1 MEKTVIKD
9 SFIKNGVRY
18 FVSDRSIPFEEIPEE
33 FTDGGSLAQVRVPSL
48 ADTDRAGDFVLSS
61 DICAKLQRELVQAG
75 VTDAEIGASFRNTS
89 GGFLK
94 AAGVRIAE
102 DCVLKSD
109 EDAVLY
115 GGAIDYSQ
123 LIAASL
129 SELLMMRKSSTQK
142 IIYIDE
148 ECEREATYGQMC
160 ENALRIAAGMAKEGI
175 GKRDIVIFQ
184 IDDRKLFIEN
194 FWACML
200 RGAVA
205 VPVDVPD
212 GYLSESVGSQ
222 KLMQICRAF
231 GRTVILTG
239 PERTGEVADFIEQNS
254 LESRAIDAQTLH
266 QNEMLREIPEP
277 LPADEAC
284 IYLFTSGSTGAPKGV
299 GLSQDNVF
307 ARTLGEIQMYG
318 LTEKVSDFNW
328 MNLTHAAGLIWSH
341 IRDVYLDA
349 FQVQADTTVIL
360 RDPLRLPAYMHRF
373 ASTTSWAPN
382 FAYPMVAEAMD
393 DSIDYGWDLGHAAN
407 VYAGGEMNVSRSL
420 RLFLK
425 KLEKYGFPDCALKP
439 SFGMTETTSSITY
452 HNSFGLETTSD
463 DDRYV
468 PVGEP
473 MPGAMMRIADSDG
486 NVLKKGQTGQLQV
499 RGDQIITSYY
509 GDPQANAHSFT
520 EDGFLITG
528 DLAYIAGYQAVITGR
543 EKDLII
549 INGLNYNI
557 QDIEAIADDADGVR
571 AGNTAVI
578 SVMENGRESVIL
590 FFTPQDE
597 ELLRENMRLS
607 LKALI
612 RKVKNEI
619 RIKSGI
625 TADHIIPV
633 SDEDFP
639 RSDICK
645 KQKSGLKKAYD
656 EGAFTSL
663 LNALEDRNV
672 KYAVEPQL
680 LPKAVTMQ
688 TDDPAQIDT
697 ALYDAVAESFAD
709 AYSMILGTL
718 KKYADTDPDGPV
730 RRVIFPLRRTKA
742 ETDLIGD
749 AFPAVMKSLTLE
761 NSALQLRAVFI
772 DDTDDHSDILL
783 EQEALAADAYD
794 EVYYENGTRYIR
806 SYRTINAECDDRFSE
821 LAAKGSVILIAGGF
835 GGIGCHLT
843 EYLLEKYREAGILV
857 LGRRALD
864 GPGRA
869 GTDGQHSEG
878 ALNGNGGIG
887 RIVGSGMPGMTG
899 SSGLPDAVRAAMTAG
914 RLCYRQCDITDMQNT
929 ADAVSSGEQELGGRV
944 SVIFDLAA
952 RAVPKDEEH
961 TVKHAAQT
969 GDTALYI
976 ESSEVKLRGAQN
988 LERIRAERDC
998 VMYVSGSVAADF
1010 GMVNMAAYAASNLLV
1025 RNMCMRDMSGKLR
1038 YIGFSGWN
1046 GTGMNMKKS
1055 RDEMKDFISSFN
1067 TDRNGFLQGFTPEEG
1082 IDIIDSVINSD
1093 TGICLAGID
1102 PGAPSFAYMSGDDFA
1117 EVAEITVKDA
1127 AFAEKARACVE
1138 RVVPQLSRNTVIRIV
1153 PDAKTAGAGDFEET
1167 LKALWENA
1175 LGVPDISVDD
1185 SIFDLGGTSLTVFR
1199 LVADIK
1205 EQLSAELRPVDIM
1218 TYSTVREL
1226 AYFIR
1231 QNSKSRAAAG
1241 GPAAG
1246 CISTAGSAGVR
1257 GETAASQ
1264 PETSAGT
1271 AGVQGGTA
1279 GSTAGSAAKKR
1290 KIRKDRRKV

>member
-18 FVSDRSIPFEEIPEE
+18 FVSDRSIPFEEIPAEL
-33 FTDGGSLAQVRVPSL
+33 TDGGSLTQVKVPSL
-48 ADTDRAGDFVLSS
+48 ADTDRAEGFVFSS
-61 DICAKLQRELVQAG
+61 DLRAKLQRELAQAG
-75 VTDAEIGASFRNTS
+75 VTDVEIGVSFRNTS

-94 AAGVRIAE
+94 AVGARAAE
-102 DCVLKSD
+102 DCVLESD
-109 EDAVLY
+109 EDAVVY
-115 GGAIDYSQ
+115 GGDIDWSQ
-123 LIAASL
+123 RIAVSL
-129 SELLMMRKSSTQK
+129 SELLLMRKSSTQK

-148 ECEREATYGQMC
+148 KRECESTYGQMC

-184 IDDRKLFIEN
+184 IDDRKLFIES

-212 GYLSESVGSQ
+212 GYMSESVGSQ

-231 GRTVILTG
+231 GRSVMLTE
-239 PERTGEVADFIEQNS
+239 PEHTGEVADFIAQNS
-254 LESRAIDAQTLH
+254 LESRAIDAQTLY

-349 FQVQADTTVIL
+349 FQVQADTSVIL

-373 ASTTSWAPN
+373 VSTTSWAPN

-393 DSIDYGWDLGHAAN
+393 DGTDYGWDLSHATN

-425 KLEKYGFPDCALKP
+425 KLEKYGFPERGLKP

-452 HNSFGLETTSD
+452 HNSFSLETTSD

-473 MPGAMMRIADSDG
+473 MPGAMMRIADRDG

-499 RGDQIITSYY
+499 KGDQIITSYY
-509 GDPQANAHSFT
+509 GDPQANARSFT

-528 DLAYIAGYQAVITGR
+528 DLAYIDGNRAVITGR
-543 EKDLII
+543 EKELII

-607 LKALI
+607 LKTLI
-612 RKVKNEI
+612 RK
-619 RIKSGI
+619 IKSEIQIKGGI

-645 KQKSGLKKAYD
+645 KQKSGLRKAYE

-672 KYAVEPQL
+672 KFAVELQL
-680 LPKAVTMQ
+680 SPKAVTVQ
-688 TDDPAQIDT
+688 TDDPAEIDT
-697 ALYDAVAESFAD
+697 ALYDVTAESFAD
-709 AYSMILGTL
+709 AYSMILDAL
-718 KKYADTDPDGPV
+718 KKYADIDPDGQV
-730 RRVIFPLRRTKA
+730 KRVIFPLRRRRSGI
-742 ETDLIGD
+742 DLIGD
-749 AFPAVMKSLTLE
+749 AFPAVLKSLALE
-761 NSALQLRAVFI
+761 NGALQLRAVFM
-772 DDTDDHSDILL
+772 DDMDDRSKSLL

-794 EVYYENGTRYIR
+794 EVYYENGIRYIR
-806 SYRTINAECDDRFSE
+806 TYRTINAECDDRFSE
-821 LAAKGSVILIAGGF
+821 LAGKGSVILIAGGF

-843 EYLLEKYREAGILV
+843 EYLLERYREAGILV

-869 GTDGQHSEG
+869 GIGGQHSDG
-878 ALNGNGGIG
+878 TLNGTGASEIG
-887 RIVGSGMPGMTG
+887 RTG
-899 SSGLPDAVRAAMTAG
+899 SHGLPETITAAMAAG
-914 RLCYRQCDITDMQNT
+914 RLCYRQCDITDMQST
-929 ADAVSSGEQELGGRV
+929 AAAVSSGEQELSGRV
-944 SVIFDLAA
+944 SAIFDLAA

-961 TVKHAAQT
+961 TVKYAAQN
-969 GDTALYI
+969 GDTELYI

-988 LERIRAERDC
+988 LEQIRAERDC

-1025 RNMCMRDMSGKLR
+1025 RNMCMRDTSGKLR

-1046 GTGMNMKKS
+1046 GTGMNLKKS

-1093 TGICLAGID
+1093 TDICLAGID
-1102 PGAPSFAYMSGDDFA
+1102 PGAPSFAYMSDDEFA
-1117 EVAEITVKDA
+1117 EVPEITVKDA
-1127 AFAEKARACVE
+1127 ASAEKAKACVD

-1153 PDAKTAGAGDFEET
+1153 PDAKAAGAGDYEAT

-1185 SIFDLGGTSLTVFR
+1185 NIFDLGGTSLTVFR

-1226 AYFIR
+1226 ADFMR
-1231 QNSKSRAAAG
+1231 KNSEDKSATGGAASAG
-1241 GPAAG
+1241 IGTGAGARGEGAASKQG
-1246 CISTAGSAGVR
+1246 ASACTAGM
-1257 GETAASQ
+1257 
-1264 PETSAGT
+1264 P
-1271 AGVQGGTA
+1271 GGTA
-1279 GSTAGSAAKKR
+1279 GSTGGSAAKKR

>member
-1 MEKTVIKD
+1 
-9 SFIKNGVRY
+9 
-18 FVSDRSIPFEEIPEE
+18 
-33 FTDGGSLAQVRVPSL
+33 
-48 ADTDRAGDFVLSS
+48 
-61 DICAKLQRELVQAG
+61 
-75 VTDAEIGASFRNTS
+75 
-89 GGFLK
+89 
-94 AAGVRIAE
+94 
-102 DCVLKSD
+102 
-109 EDAVLY
+109 
-115 GGAIDYSQ
+115 
-123 LIAASL
+123 
-129 SELLMMRKSSTQK
+129 
-142 IIYIDE
+142 
-148 ECEREATYGQMC
+148 
-160 ENALRIAAGMAKEGI
+160 
-175 GKRDIVIFQ
+175 
-184 IDDRKLFIEN
+184 
-194 FWACML
+194 
-200 RGAVA
+200 
-205 VPVDVPD
+205 
-212 GYLSESVGSQ
+212 
-222 KLMQICRAF
+222 
-231 GRTVILTG
+231 
-239 PERTGEVADFIEQNS
+239 
-254 LESRAIDAQTLH
+254 
-266 QNEMLREIPEP
+266 
-277 LPADEAC
+277 
-284 IYLFTSGSTGAPKGV
+284 
-299 GLSQDNVF
+299 
-307 ARTLGEIQMYG
+307 MYG

-349 FQVQADTTVIL
+349 FQVQADTSVIL

-373 ASTTSWAPN
+373 VSTTSWAPN

-393 DSIDYGWDLGHAAN
+393 DSADYGWDLSHATN

-425 KLEKYGFPDCALKP
+425 KLEKYGFPERGLKP

-452 HNSFGLETTSD
+452 HNSFSLETTSD

-473 MPGAMMRIADSDG
+473 MPGAMMRIADSGG

-499 RGDQIITSYY
+499 KGDQIITSYY
-509 GDPQANAHSFT
+509 GDLQANARSFT

-528 DLAYIAGYQAVITGR
+528 DLAYIAGNQAVITGR
-543 EKDLII
+543 EKELII

-557 QDIEAIADDADGVR
+557 QDIEAIADDTDGVR

-597 ELLRENMRLS
+597 ELLRENMRPS
-607 LKALI
+607 LKTLI
-612 RKVKNEI
+612 RKVKSEI
-619 RIKSGI
+619 QIKGGI

-645 KQKSGLKKAYD
+645 KQKSGLRKAYE
-656 EGAFTSL
+656 EGAFASL

-672 KYAVEPQL
+672 KYAVELQL
-680 LPKAVTMQ
+680 SPKAVTMQ
-688 TDDPAQIDT
+688 AEDPAQIDT
-697 ALYDAVAESFAD
+697 GLYDAAAESFAD
-709 AYSMILGTL
+709 AYSMILGAL
-718 KKYADTDPDGPV
+718 EKYADTDPDGSV
-730 RRVIFPLRRTKA
+730 RKVIFPLRRRRSG
-742 ETDLIGD
+742 TDLIGD

-761 NSALQLRAVFI
+761 NSALQLRAVFM
-772 DDTDDHSDILL
+772 DDMDDRSEKLL

-794 EVYYENGTRYIR
+794 EVYYENGIRYIR
-806 SYRTINAECDDRFSE
+806 TYRTINAECDDRFSE

-843 EYLLEKYREAGILV
+843 EYLLERYREAGILV

-864 GPGRA
+864 GPGA
-869 GTDGQHSEG
+869 
-878 ALNGNGGIG
+878 GGI
-887 RIVGSGMPGMTG
+887 GMTG
-899 SSGLPDAVRAAMTAG
+899 SPGLPETISAAMADG
-914 RLCYRQCDITDMQNT
+914 RLCYRQCDITDMQST
-929 ADAVSSGEQELGGRV
+929 SAAVSSGEQELGGRV

-961 TVKHAAQT
+961 TVKYAVQT

-988 LERIRAERDC
+988 LESIRAERDC

-1025 RNMCMRDMSGKLR
+1025 RNMCMRDTSGKLR

-1046 GTGMNMKKS
+1046 GTGMNLKKS

-1102 PGAPSFAYMSGDDFA
+1102 PGAPSFAYMSDDEFA
-1117 EVAEITVKDA
+1117 EVPEITVKDA
-1127 AFAEKARACVE
+1127 ASAEKVKACVG

-1153 PDAKTAGAGDFEET
+1153 PDVKTAGAGDFEET
-1167 LKALWENA
+1167 LKALWEDA
-1175 LGVPDISVDD
+1175 LGVQDISVDD
-1185 SIFDLGGTSLTVFR
+1185 NIFDLGGTSLTVFR

-1226 AYFIR
+1226 AAFIR
-1231 QNSKSRAAAG
+1231 QNSENRSAAG
-1241 GPAAG
+1241 GDSADGIGTGAG
-1246 CISTAGSAGVR
+1246 AR

-1264 PETSAGT
+1264 PETPAGT
-1271 AGVQGGTA
+1271 AGLQGGTA
-1279 GSTAGSAAKKR
+1279 GSTAGVAAKKR

>member
-18 FVSDRSIPFEEIPEE
+18 FVSDRSIPFEEIPAELA
-33 FTDGGSLAQVRVPSL
+33 DGGSLTQVRVPSL
-48 ADTDRAGDFVLSS
+48 ADTDRAGGFVFSS
-61 DICAKLQRELVQAG
+61 DICAKLQRELAQAG
-75 VTDAEIGASFRNTS
+75 VTDAEIGVSFRNTS

-94 AAGVRIAE
+94 AAGARAAE
-102 DCVLKSD
+102 DCVLESD
-109 EDAVLY
+109 EDAVVY
-115 GGAIDYSQ
+115 GGDIDWSQ
-123 LIAASL
+123 RIAATL
-129 SELLMMRKSSTQK
+129 SELLMMRRSSTQQ

-148 ECEREATYGQMC
+148 ERERESTYGEMC

-231 GRTVILTG
+231 GRSVMLTE
-239 PERTGEVADFIEQNS
+239 PEHTGEVADFIAQNS
-254 LESRAIDAQTLH
+254 LESRAIDAQTLY

-349 FQVQADTTVIL
+349 FQVQADTSVIL
-360 RDPLRLPAYMHRF
+360 RDPLSLPAYMHRF
-373 ASTTSWAPN
+373 VSTTSWAPN

-393 DSIDYGWDLGHAAN
+393 DSIDYGWDLSRATN

-425 KLEKYGFPDCALKP
+425 KLEKYGFPERGLKP

-452 HNSFGLETTSD
+452 HNSFSLETTSD

-486 NVLKKGQTGQLQV
+486 NILKKGQTGQLQV
-499 RGDQIITSYY
+499 KGDQIITSYY
-509 GDPQANAHSFT
+509 GDPQANARSFT

-528 DLAYIAGYQAVITGR
+528 DLAYIAGNQAVITGR
-543 EKDLII
+543 EKELII

-607 LKALI
+607 LKTLI
-612 RKVKNEI
+612 RKVKSEI
-619 RIKSGI
+619 QIRGGI

-645 KQKSGLKKAYD
+645 KQKSGLKKAYE

-672 KYAVEPQL
+672 KYAVELQL
-680 LPKAVTMQ
+680 SPKAVTMQ
-688 TDDPAQIDT
+688 SDDPAEIDT
-697 ALYDAVAESFAD
+697 ALYDVTADSFAD
-709 AYSMILGTL
+709 AYSMILGAL
-718 KKYADTDPDGPV
+718 KKYADTDPDGPM
-730 RRVIFPLRRTKA
+730 RKVIFPLRRSKSG
-742 ETDLIGD
+742 TDLIGD
-749 AFPAVMKSLTLE
+749 AFPAVMKSLALE
-761 NSALQLRAVFI
+761 NSALQLRAVFMDGM
-772 DDTDDHSDILL
+772 DDRSKSLL
-783 EQEALAADAYD
+783 EQETLAADAYD

-806 SYRTINAECDDRFSE
+806 TYRTINAECDDRFSE
-821 LAAKGSVILIAGGF
+821 IAAKGSVILIAGGF

-843 EYLLEKYREAGILV
+843 EYLLEKYRETGILV

-869 GTDGQHSEG
+869 GTCGQHSG
-878 ALNGNGGIG
+878 GTLNGTDSIG
-887 RIVGSGMPGMTG
+887 TDAGEIGMTG
-899 SSGLPDAVRAAMTAG
+899 SHGMPETIAAAMAAG
-914 RLCYRQCDITDMQNT
+914 RLCYRQCDITDMQS
-929 ADAVSSGEQELGGRV
+929 AAAAVSSGEQELGGCV
-944 SVIFDLAA
+944 SAIFDLAA
-952 RAVPKDEEH
+952 RAVLKDEEH
-961 TVKHAAQT
+961 TVKYAAQI

-988 LERIRAERDC
+988 LAHIRAERDC

-1025 RNMCMRDMSGKLR
+1025 RNMCMRDTSGKLR

-1046 GTGMNMKKS
+1046 GTGMNLKKS
-1055 RDEMKDFISSFN
+1055 RAEMKDFISSFN

-1102 PGAPSFAYMSGDDFA
+1102 PGAPSFAYMSDDEFA
-1117 EVAEITVKDA
+1117 EVPEITVKDA
-1127 AFAEKARACVE
+1127 ASAEKAKACVG

-1153 PDAKTAGAGDFEET
+1153 PDVKTAGAGDFEET

-1185 SIFDLGGTSLTVFR
+1185 NIFDLGGTSLTVFR

-1226 AYFIR
+1226 AAFMR
-1231 QNSKSRAAAG
+1231 KNSGSGDAAG
-1241 GPAAG
+1241 EEASDGIG
-1246 CISTAGSAGVR
+1246 TGERVR

-1264 PETSAGT
+1264 PGTSACT
-1271 AGVQGGTA
+1271 AGMPGETA
-1279 GSTAGSAAKKR
+1279 GSTAGTAAKKR

>member
-18 FVSDRSIPFEEIPEE
+18 FVSDRSIPFEEIPAELA
-33 FTDGGSLAQVRVPSL
+33 DGGSLTQVRVPSL
-48 ADTDRAGDFVLSS
+48 ADTDRAGGFVFSS
-61 DICAKLQRELVQAG
+61 DICAKLQRELAQAG
-75 VTDAEIGASFRNTS
+75 VTDAEIGVSFRNTS

-94 AAGVRIAE
+94 AAGARAAE
-102 DCVLKSD
+102 DCVLESD
-109 EDAVLY
+109 EDAVVY
-115 GGAIDYSQ
+115 GGDIDYSQ
-123 LIAASL
+123 RIAATL

-148 ECEREATYGQMC
+148 ERERESTYGEMC
-160 ENALRIAAGMAKEGI
+160 ENALRIAAGMAKEEI
-175 GKRDIVIFQ
+175 GNRDIVIFQ

-231 GRTVILTG
+231 GRSVMLTE
-239 PERTGEVADFIEQNS
+239 PEHTGEVADFIAQNS
-254 LESRAIDAQTLH
+254 LESRAIDAQTLY

-277 LPADEAC
+277 LPANEAC

-299 GLSQDNVF
+299 GLSQNNVF

-349 FQVQADTTVIL
+349 FQVQADTSVIL

-373 ASTTSWAPN
+373 VSTTSWAPN

-393 DSIDYGWDLGHAAN
+393 DSTDYGWDLSHATN

-425 KLEKYGFPDCALKP
+425 KLEKYGFPERGLKP

-452 HNSFGLETTSD
+452 HNSFSLETTSD

-473 MPGAMMRIADSDG
+473 MPGTMMRIADSDG

-499 RGDQIITSYY
+499 KGDQIITSYY
-509 GDPQANAHSFT
+509 GDPQANARSFT

-528 DLAYIAGYQAVITGR
+528 DLAYIAGNQAVITGR
-543 EKDLII
+543 EKELII

-607 LKALI
+607 LKTLI
-612 RKVKNEI
+612 RKVKSEI
-619 RIKSGI
+619 QIKGGI

-645 KQKSGLKKAYD
+645 KQKSGLKKAYE

-672 KYAVEPQL
+672 KYAVELQL
-680 LPKAVTMQ
+680 SPKAVTMKS
-688 TDDPAQIDT
+688 DDTAEIDT
-697 ALYDAVAESFAD
+697 ALYDAVADSFAD
-709 AYSMILGTL
+709 AYGMILGAL
-718 KKYADTDPDGPV
+718 KKYADTEPDGPA
-730 RRVIFPLRRTKA
+730 RKVIFPLRRRRSG
-742 ETDLIGD
+742 TDLIGD

-761 NSALQLRAVFI
+761 NSALQLRAVFM
-772 DDTDDHSDILL
+772 DDMDDRSKSLL
-783 EQEALAADAYD
+783 EQESLAADAYD

-806 SYRTINAECDDRFSE
+806 TYRTINAECDDRFSE
-821 LAAKGSVILIAGGF
+821 LAAKGSVILVAGGF
-835 GGIGCHLT
+835 GGIGCHLI

-864 GPGRA
+864 GSGRA
-869 GTDGQHSEG
+869 GTCGQHSDG
-878 ALNGNGGIG
+878 TLNGTDSI
-887 RIVGSGMPGMTG
+887 GMTG
-899 SSGLPDAVRAAMTAG
+899 SHGLPETITAAMAAG
-914 RLCYRQCDITDMQNT
+914 RLCYRQCDITDMQS
-929 ADAVSSGEQELGGRV
+929 AAAAVSSGEAELGGRV
-944 SVIFDLAA
+944 SAIFDLAA

-961 TVKHAAQT
+961 TVKYAAQT
-969 GDTALYI
+969 GDAALYI

-988 LERIRAERDC
+988 LEQIRAERDC

-1025 RNMCMRDMSGKLR
+1025 RNMCMRDTSGKLR

-1046 GTGMNMKKS
+1046 GTGMNLKKS

-1082 IDIIDSVINSD
+1082 IDIIDSMINSNTD
-1093 TGICLAGID
+1093 ICLAGID
-1102 PGAPSFAYMSGDDFA
+1102 PGAPSFAYMSDDEFA
-1117 EVAEITVKDA
+1117 EVPEITVKDA
-1127 AFAEKARACVE
+1127 ASAEKAKACVG
-1138 RVVPQLSRNTVIRIV
+1138 RVVPQLSRDTVIRIV
-1153 PDAKTAGAGDFEET
+1153 PDVKTAGAGDFEET

-1175 LGVPDISVDD
+1175 LGVPDISIDD
-1185 SIFDLGGTSLTVFR
+1185 NIFDLGGTSLTVFR

-1226 AYFIR
+1226 AAFMRKNIG
-1231 QNSKSRAAAG
+1231 SGETAG
-1241 GPAAG
+1241 GAASDG
-1246 CISTAGSAGVR
+1246 IGTGTVAGAR
-1257 GETAASQ
+1257 CDTAASQ
-1264 PETSAGT
+1264 PETSTGT
-1271 AGVQGGTA
+1271 AGAQGGTA
-1279 GSTAGSAAKKR
+1279 GSTAGTAVKKR

>member
-18 FVSDRSIPFEEIPEE
+18 FVSDRSIPFEEIPSELK
-33 FTDGGSLAQVRVPSL
+33 DGGSLTQVRVPSL
-48 ADTDRAGDFVLSS
+48 ADTDRAEGFVFSS
-61 DICAKLQRELVQAG
+61 DICAKLQRELAQAG
-75 VTDAEIGASFRNTS
+75 VTGAEIGVSFRNTS

-94 AAGVRIAE
+94 AAGARAAE
-102 DCVLKSD
+102 DCVLESD
-109 EDAVLY
+109 EDAVVY
-115 GGAIDYSQ
+115 GGDIDWSQ
-123 LIAASL
+123 RIAVSL
-129 SELLMMRKSSTQK
+129 SELLLMRRSSTQK

-148 ECEREATYGQMC
+148 KRECESTYGQMC

-184 IDDRKLFIEN
+184 IDDRKLFIES

-212 GYLSESVGSQ
+212 GYMSESVGSQ

-231 GRTVILTG
+231 GRSVMLTE
-239 PERTGEVADFIEQNS
+239 PEHTGEVADFIAQNS
-254 LESRAIDAQTLH
+254 LESRAIDAQTLY

-349 FQVQADTTVIL
+349 FQVQADTSVIL

-373 ASTTSWAPN
+373 VSTTSWAPN

-393 DSIDYGWDLGHAAN
+393 DGTDYGWDLSHATN

-425 KLEKYGFPDCALKP
+425 KLKKYGFPERGLKP

-452 HNSFGLETTSD
+452 HNSFSLETTSD

-473 MPGAMMRIADSDG
+473 MPGTMMRIADSDG
-486 NVLKKGQTGQLQV
+486 NVLKKGQTGHLQV
-499 RGDQIITSYY
+499 KGDQIITSYY
-509 GDPQANAHSFT
+509 GDPQVNARSFT
-520 EDGFLITG
+520 EGGFLITG
-528 DLAYIAGYQAVITGR
+528 DLAYIAGNRAVITGR
-543 EKDLII
+543 EKELII

-607 LKALI
+607 LKTLI
-612 RKVKNEI
+612 RK
-619 RIKSGI
+619 IKSEIQIKGGI

-645 KQKSGLKKAYD
+645 KQKSGLRKAYE

-672 KYAVEPQL
+672 KFAVELQL
-680 LPKAVTMQ
+680 SPKAVTMQ
-688 TDDPAQIDT
+688 TDDPAEIDT
-697 ALYDAVAESFAD
+697 ALYDVTAESFTD
-709 AYSMILGTL
+709 AYSMILDAL
-718 KKYADTDPDGPV
+718 KKYADTDPDGQV
-730 RRVIFPLRRTKA
+730 KRVIFPLRRRRSGI
-742 ETDLIGD
+742 DLIGD
-749 AFPAVMKSLTLE
+749 AFPAVLKSLALE
-761 NSALQLRAVFI
+761 NGALQLRAVFM
-772 DDTDDHSDILL
+772 DDMDDRSKSLM

-794 EVYYENGTRYIR
+794 EVYYENGIRYIR
-806 SYRTINAECDDRFSE
+806 TYRTINAECDDRFSE
-821 LAAKGSVILIAGGF
+821 LAGKGSVILIAGGF

-843 EYLLEKYREAGILV
+843 EYLLERYREAGILV

-878 ALNGNGGIG
+878 ALNGNGRIG
-887 RIVGSGMPGMTG
+887 GSGMPGMTG
-899 SSGLPDAVRAAMTAG
+899 THGLPETITAAMAAG
-914 RLCYRQCDITDMQNT
+914 RLCYRQCDITDMQST
-929 ADAVSSGEQELGGRV
+929 AAAVSSGEQELSGRV
-944 SVIFDLAA
+944 SAIFDLAA

-961 TVKHAAQT
+961 TVKYAAQT
-969 GDTALYI
+969 GDTELYI

-988 LERIRAERDC
+988 LEQIRAERDC

-1025 RNMCMRDMSGKLR
+1025 RNMCMRDTSGKLR

-1046 GTGMNMKKS
+1046 GTGMNLKKS
-1055 RDEMKDFISSFN
+1055 REEMKDFISSFN

-1093 TGICLAGID
+1093 TDLCLAGID
-1102 PGAPSFAYMSGDDFA
+1102 PGAPSFAYMSDDEFA
-1117 EVAEITVKDA
+1117 EVPEITVKDA
-1127 AFAEKARACVE
+1127 ASAEKAKACVD

-1153 PDAKTAGAGDFEET
+1153 PDAKAAGAGDYEAT

-1185 SIFDLGGTSLTVFR
+1185 NIFDLGGTSLTVFR

-1226 AYFIR
+1226 ADFMR
-1231 QNSKSRAAAG
+1231 KNSEDKSATGGAASAG
-1241 GPAAG
+1241 IGTGAGARGEGAASKQG
-1246 CISTAGSAGVR
+1246 ASACTAGM
-1257 GETAASQ
+1257 
-1264 PETSAGT
+1264 P
-1271 AGVQGGTA
+1271 GGTT
-1279 GSTAGSAAKKR
+1279 GSTAGTAAKKR